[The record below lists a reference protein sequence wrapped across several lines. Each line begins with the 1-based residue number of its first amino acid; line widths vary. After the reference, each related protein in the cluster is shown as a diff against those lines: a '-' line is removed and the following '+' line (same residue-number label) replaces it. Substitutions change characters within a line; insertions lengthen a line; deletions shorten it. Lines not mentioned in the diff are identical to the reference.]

1 MALHINTLLIKP
13 DDIGLVTGTQLVE
26 EPNEPTPIGAFII
39 NICGWFIEISFLID
53 NFLYQRNKF
62 RLNSFLWFCTFSFI
76 KLALLLFTYFVV
88 SYALTIVAE

>member
-1 MALHINTLLIKP
+1 MALHVNTLLTKP

-53 NFLYQRNKF
+53 NFY
-62 RLNSFLWFCTFSFI
+62 I
-76 KLALLLFTYFVV
+76 KETNFD
-88 SYALTIVAE
+88 